1 MATLKIPERLGKYP
15 ITGVAGKGAMGVVFK
30 GVDPVIKRPV
40 AIKTIRKEL
49 IDEDDQTATDSL
61 SSRFQREA
69 QAAGALNHPGI
80 VSVYEYGEDANY
92 AYIAMEYVE
101 GSNLRDYMASGTKF
115 DEQDTVS
122 IMAQLLDAL
131 QYAHSAAVW
140 HRDIKPANIIVMGNG
155 RIKLGDFGIARLES
169 AERTRTSVVMGT
181 PGYIAPELYLG
192 GQVDHRLDIFAAGVI
207 FYQLLARRSPFRG
220 APEAIMHDVCY
231 HDPPPPSTV
240 DPEQRWPQYDA
251 IVARAIAKTPAQR
264 YTSAGE
270 FRAAILEAYAQPVA
284 STISEST
291 IVSHRTRRVAPENS
305 PQSVAPSPSSGSVSS
320 PSAPPPTGWSALV
333 LAGVE
338 LELARFVGPVG
349 RVLVRRAAKEHKDLD
364 SLVQA
369 LLPAIEAPADR
380 EAFARA
386 VLGRSTNPPP
396 RSGFGPSQFS
406 TPAPTR
412 SGFSHSG
419 YNGNPTLTAEDLEQ
433 ATKLLIR
440 YIGPIGKVVAK
451 RAAVDGVTRN
461 DFYATVLHSIDGDD
475 QRQRFLREAGVA

>member
-1 MATLKIPERLGKYP
+1 LKIPERLGKYP

-40 AIKTIRKEL
+40 AIKTIRREL
-49 IDEDDQTATDSL
+49 LDEDDHTATDSL

-69 QAAGALNHPGI
+69 QAAGALSHPGI
-80 VSVYEYGEDANY
+80 VSVYEYGEDDNY

-101 GSNLRDYMASGTKF
+101 GSNLRDYMASGTQF

-131 QYAHSAAVW
+131 NYAHSATVW
-140 HRDIKPANIIVMGNG
+140 HRDIKPANIIVMSNG

-192 GQVDHRLDIFAAGVI
+192 GQVDHRMDIFAAGVI

-231 HDPPPPSTV
+231 HDPPPPSSV
-240 DPEQRWPQYDA
+240 DPQQRWPQYDA
-251 IVARAIAKTPAQR
+251 IVARAIAKAPADR
-264 YTSAGE
+264 FASAGE

-291 IVSHRTRRVAPENS
+291 IVSHRTRRVTPEAALSAAAAP
-305 PQSVAPSPSSGSVSS
+305 PSSASVSKVES
-320 PSAPPPTGWSALV
+320 IPAPSAPPPTGWSTVV
-333 LAGVE
+333 LSGVE

-349 RVLVRRAAKEHKDLD
+349 RVLVRRAAREHKDLD
-364 SLVQA
+364 SLVGA
-369 LLPAIEAPADR
+369 LLPALESPQDR
-380 EAFARA
+380 EKFSRA
-386 VLGRSTNPPP
+386 VLGRSSGFA
-396 RSGFGPSQFS
+396 RSSSFGPSQFS
-406 TPAPTR
+406 AATPTPTR
-412 SGFSHSG
+412 TTGGGPVLS
-419 YNGNPTLTAEDLEQ
+419 AEDLEQ
-433 ATKLLIR
+433 ATKLLVR

-451 RAAVDGVTRN
+451 RAAVNGVTREA
-461 DFYATVLHSIDGDD
+461 FYANVLSSIDGDD
-475 QRQRFLREAGVA
+475 TRQKFLREAGIA